1 MQNELLNTE
10 KSSRR
15 TFFRSLFYPALFI
28 ALLWAIEF
36 VQDYTGTR
44 IWALGILPRRIDG
57 LTGIITAP
65 FIHAGIDHLLS
76 NTLPL
81 LIVGSGLIYFYPTL
95 AFRVVILV
103 WLFSGIWVW
112 LAGRDSSHIGASGL
126 IYGFV
131 VFLFFSGLMRKDTRL
146 IAISLL
152 VTFLYGSLV
161 WGIIPVDQTVSW
173 ESHLFGAI
181 AGFLCA
187 VYFRKDGPQ
196 RPKAQW
202 EIDEENELL
211 NPEISHEQDVNFPS
225 SKSGNEQI
233 SESTPVQ
240 IRYIFKPDGDE
251 EQADKGF

>member
-1 MQNELLNTE
+1 MQDEILNSE
-10 KSSRR
+10 KSGKK
-15 TFFRSLFYPALFI
+15 TFFRSLLYPAVFV
-28 ALLWAIEF
+28 ALLWIIEF
-36 VQDYTGTR
+36 VQEYTGTR
-44 IWALGILPRRIDG
+44 IWSLGIIPRKIEG
-57 LTGIITAP
+57 LSGIITAP
-65 FIHAGIDHLLS
+65 LIHAGLDHLVS

-81 LIVGSGLIYFYPTL
+81 LIVGAGLIYFYPTL
-95 AFRVVILV
+95 AFRVILLV

-112 LAGRDSSHIGASGL
+112 LSGRDSSHIGASGL

-161 WGIIPVDQTVSW
+161 WGILPVDQTVSW

-181 AGFLCA
+181 AGLLCA
-187 VYFRKDGPQ
+187 YYYRKDGPQ

-211 NPEISHEQDVNFPS
+211 NPEISHEQDVNSPNS
-225 SKSGNEQI
+225 ASGNEQI
-233 SESTPVQ
+233 SESGPVQ
-240 IRYIFKPDGDE
+240 IRYIYKPDGAE